1 MKLSPTDRQE
11 ASIQRVLE
19 EESHGALIAYA
30 TGFGKTLIT
39 SEIILRAG
47 WRRVLI
53 IGVRDTAS
61 QWDERMREQ
70 SDRLQSVRII
80 NSSKAGQAAFD
91 DFMAGRD
98 GIFFSGLEYMRSKD
112 WETHDK
118 IDPVTGKPELEIDSK
133 TGMPTGKTVRESK
146 RTDVYG
152 KMTRKFPL
160 DAVVVDE
167 IHKVANRKTNGIKTL
182 RSIKTDW
189 RIGLSATWFGNA
201 FSGAWAPAKW
211 VFPEHVDGS
220 SVRWVRDFCAT
231 ETLYAGGKE
240 IEKVVGERIPGS
252 FVATLP
258 CYLREEPEPE
268 PEALVMKVKLT
279 PEQKAQYERLEK
291 DKMAWLKSQHPEK
304 GDDWEP
310 LIVDL
315 PIVERARLRTAALGE
330 MSFDADGEIQFAAD
344 CVSNKLSALRFILDN
359 KWAGMPVVVFCHSKR
374 FAKVVHSRLVA
385 AGYGAQLWTG
395 DQTGREREEIKAK
408 FIAKDASAR
417 YIVAVIDALRE
428 GVDGLQ
434 FASSRVIWLSRS
446 DSAIYNE
453 QALGRIWR
461 RGMTSEYGEFQHIE
475 IVSESTID
483 EKVRVTLSHTQAAAR
498 ASMRTAA

>member
-167 IHKVANRKTNGIKTL
+167 IH
-182 RSIKTDW
+182 
-189 RIGLSATWFGNA
+189 
-201 FSGAWAPAKW
+201 
-211 VFPEHVDGS
+211 
-220 SVRWVRDFCAT
+220 
-231 ETLYAGGKE
+231 
-240 IEKVVGERIPGS
+240 
-252 FVATLP
+252 
-258 CYLREEPEPE
+258 
-268 PEALVMKVKLT
+268 
-279 PEQKAQYERLEK
+279 
-291 DKMAWLKSQHPEK
+291 
-304 GDDWEP
+304 
-310 LIVDL
+310 
-315 PIVERARLRTAALGE
+315 
-330 MSFDADGEIQFAAD
+330 
-344 CVSNKLSALRFILDN
+344 
-359 KWAGMPVVVFCHSKR
+359 
-374 FAKVVHSRLVA
+374 
-385 AGYGAQLWTG
+385 
-395 DQTGREREEIKAK
+395 
-408 FIAKDASAR
+408 
-417 YIVAVIDALRE
+417 
-428 GVDGLQ
+428 
-434 FASSRVIWLSRS
+434 
-446 DSAIYNE
+446 
-453 QALGRIWR
+453 
-461 RGMTSEYGEFQHIE
+461 
-475 IVSESTID
+475 
-483 EKVRVTLSHTQAAAR
+483 
-498 ASMRTAA
+498 